1 MALPADLAG
10 WTEQDTGLQ
19 GHLSRALAVSLINLY
34 VINSKFMVKFRWLQ
48 VYGFEEASSAFGGL
62 SLRKCF
68 RAVSGPFMT
77 AGRARAASLQLIS
90 SFELWALEPFSLW
103 PRASITYSQLTR
115 DLRQALIGALH
126 VSLMRC

>member
-1 MALPADLAG
+1 
-10 WTEQDTGLQ
+10 
-19 GHLSRALAVSLINLY
+19 
-34 VINSKFMVKFRWLQ
+34 MVKFRWLQ
-48 VYGFEEASSAFGGL
+48 VYGFEEARPLASGFSAFGSL

-68 RAVSGPFMT
+68 HAVSGPFVPS
-77 AGRARAASLQLIS
+77 GRGRAASLRLIS

-115 DLRQALIGALH
+115 DLRQTLIGALH